1 MCHSALN
8 RQNSR
13 AADVVTPRKPRSS
26 EPRVRLKPETP
37 GAPPMK
43 CVGIREAKAKLSE
56 LARAAAAG
64 QPTLLTDY
72 GKPLAVIA
80 AMAEDFSCGEAP
92 ATPVE
97 IAPQRSDF

>member
-1 MCHSALN
+1 
-8 RQNSR
+8 
-13 AADVVTPRKPRSS
+13 
-26 EPRVRLKPETP
+26 
-37 GAPPMK
+37 MK
-43 CVGIREAKAKLSE
+43 SVGIREAKAKLSE

-97 IAPQRSDF
+97 IAPQRSDFKAFRRALLSVPHELELDF